1 MAKNSKNIG
10 LSLHFAEAF
19 PCRLDRIK
27 TEWSKR
33 IGNHEPDTVLQLA
46 VLLSRVEQVLEI
58 DYPSDIPSPT
68 VTKPTCVV
76 CRRSYTRVN
85 DLDCHIKRNHSYLR
99 PIIEATTCNCCQ
111 TEYNSHK
118 QLVSHEKSIHKAAYR
133 SRVEFSWPGFI
144 QLDSKEG
151 LDSKKAKESF
161 LKTLRGDKESKV
173 YTFSEDVA
181 DPNPSCFETLHSIP
195 GTQVDGQHPTNDQT
209 HLQYDDSGFYWDIP
223 SLLSPYP
230 PTFFESSLRFSSDNP
245 I

>member
-1 MAKNSKNIG
+1 MVKNSKNIG

-33 IGNHEPDTVLQLA
+33 IGNHEPETVLQLA

-144 QLDSKEG
+144 QLDSSEG
-151 LDSKKAKESF
+151 PDSKK
-161 LKTLRGDKESKV
+161 G
-173 YTFSEDVA
+173 
-181 DPNPSCFETLHSIP
+181 ET
-195 GTQVDGQHPTNDQT
+195 
-209 HLQYDDSGFYWDIP
+209 
-223 SLLSPYP
+223 
-230 PTFFESSLRFSSDNP
+230 
-245 I
+245 